1 MSSITPKTTL
11 HGYFRSS
18 AAYRVRIALNLKG
31 IAYDSRTYHLRK
43 GDQRTKRY
51 LAVNP
56 SRDWCRLS
64 RQTVRCS
71 RNPWQSLSI
80 FEEQWPT
87 PPLLPS
93 STLDRARV
101 RAMAQIIACDIHPID
116 NLRVLAYLRGR
127 LAQPEPVVRDWYAH
141 WVQEGLSS
149 LEVLLSNDPRTGE
162 FCHGDSPGSQTCALC
177 HRCLTHGIL
186 RSTSR
191 PFLRLCALPMQL
203 QSCLPSKRHTQ

>member
-1 MSSITPKTTL
+1 MSSTTPKTTL

-43 GDQRTKRY
+43 GDQRTERY

-56 SRDWCRLS
+56 QGLVPTL
-64 RQTVRCS
+64 QTDGALLT
-71 RNPWQSLSI
+71 QSLAI
-80 FEEQWPT
+80 VEYLEDQWPT

-116 NLRVLAYLRGR
+116 NLPSCPRLVRSLGTGRSFLTGSPALERPSNRRVLSWR
-127 LAQPEPVVRDWYAH
+127 LARLRRPVPCA
-141 WVQEGLSS
+141 
-149 LEVLLSNDPRTGE
+149 TGV
-162 FCHGDSPGSQTCALC
+162 
-177 HRCLTHGIL
+177 
-186 RSTSR
+186 
-191 PFLRLCALPMQL
+191 
-203 QSCLPSKRHTQ
+203 